1 MPMAFICVF
10 ERGDSRA
17 RKLHFCN
24 IRVSG
29 QFFGGRFYSGQV
41 VKDIGSVRVLLE
53 QVAEAAFGMDRG
65 AAPRYPFVP

>member
-29 QFFGGRFYSGQV
+29 QLYGGQV
-41 VKDIGSVRVLLE
+41 RQDTGSVRVLPE
-53 QVAEAAFGMDRG
+53 PVPEAAFGMDR
-65 AAPRYPFVP
+65 ALAPRYPFVP